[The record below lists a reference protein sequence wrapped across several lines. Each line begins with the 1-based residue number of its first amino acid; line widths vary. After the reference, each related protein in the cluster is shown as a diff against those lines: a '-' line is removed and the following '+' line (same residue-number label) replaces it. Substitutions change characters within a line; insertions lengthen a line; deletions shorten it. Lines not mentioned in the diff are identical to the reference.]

1 MEVTRNRGD
10 DLLDI
15 VRVLLLVQ
23 GGVLL
28 ATTVEA
34 LVWAI
39 AFGGAAGP
47 SFLVTAAMAG
57 AIFVARA
64 RMRVDRRWAQRLV
77 YVVEGV
83 LVATLAI
90 DTALAVAIIGA
101 VPPAVAVLTRFV
113 LPVSVIAL
121 LRRATRS
128 AAALSAPATAAA
140 AEGVS

>member
-1 MEVTRNRGD
+1 
-10 DLLDI
+10 
-15 VRVLLLVQ
+15 
-23 GGVLL
+23 
-28 ATTVEA
+28 
-34 LVWAI
+34 
-39 AFGGAAGP
+39 
-47 SFLVTAAMAG
+47 
-57 AIFVARA
+57 
-64 RMRVDRRWAQRLV
+64 MRVDRRWAQRLV

>member
-1 MEVTRNRGD
+1 MEVTRRPAD
-10 DLLDI
+10 DLLDV

-23 GGVLL
+23 GAILL

-34 LVWAI
+34 LIWSI
-39 AFGGAAGP
+39 AFAGAAGP
-47 SFLVTAAMAG
+47 SFLVTATMAA

-64 RMRVDRRWAQRLV
+64 RMRVDRRWTHRLV
-77 YVVEGV
+77 YIVEGV

-90 DTALAVAIIGA
+90 DTALAVAIVGA

-121 LRRATRS
+121 LHRAARS
-128 AAALSAPATAAA
+128 APVPSAPANASS
-140 AEGVS
+140 AEAVT